1 MSLTWADR
9 LEIQEL
15 VARYDRAIDGGD
27 AEAWIECFTEDG
39 VWDGGIRVEG
49 RAALLAFARGLP
61 TDLGFA
67 AFRGA
72 RHFVT
77 NFLIDGDGDGQARL
91 RCDNLMLQPRAG
103 GVAALVG
110 ADYDDRLR
118 RVDGRW
124 LFVSRRTRVVRG

>member
-1 MSLTWADR
+1 MSLGWEDR
-9 LEIQEL
+9 LEIREL

-27 AEAWIECFTEDG
+27 AEGWAACFTEDG
-39 VWDGGIRVEG
+39 VWDGSIRVEG
-49 RAALLAFARGLP
+49 REALLAFARRLP
-61 TDLGFA
+61 VDPDFA

-72 RHFVT
+72 RHFVA
-77 NFLIDGDGDGQARL
+77 NFLIEGAGDEARL

-103 GVAALVG
+103 GVAALVA

-124 LFVSRRTRVVRG
+124 LFATRRTRVVRG